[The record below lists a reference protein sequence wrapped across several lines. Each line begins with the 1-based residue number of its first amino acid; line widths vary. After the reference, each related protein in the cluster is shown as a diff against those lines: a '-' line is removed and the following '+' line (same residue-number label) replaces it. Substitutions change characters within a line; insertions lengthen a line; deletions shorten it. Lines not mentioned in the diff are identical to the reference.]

1 MEYDEKRVA
10 VSHTLTNS
18 IYKRYVVIYSES
30 DDDYD
35 DHHHLRQCS
44 QSDAHCDDH
53 HQWTVMMINIS
64 AHCDDDHQC
73 TVSLYLKLSR
83 GQRIKS
89 SAQGQCSGGD
99 FNHDDDHDDDD
110 HDGDDQYYQY
120 HDDQDDFSY

>member
-1 MEYDEKRVA
+1 M
-10 VSHTLTNS
+10 H
-18 IYKRYVVIYSES
+18 S
-30 DDDYD
+30 DDD
-35 DHHHLRQCS
+35 DHQC
-44 QSDAHCDDH
+44 
-53 HQWTVMMINIS
+53 TVMMINIS

-120 HDDQDDFSY
+120 HDDQDDFSS